1 MLIKDANQAIHI
13 CLMGIQEIAL
23 KILQQDNVNPQ
34 TDNFA
39 NAVDKAMK
47 EAAQIYVQAHNYF
60 KENNKECMDIIAKRI
75 EAQNDNLRII

>member
-1 MLIKDANQAIHI
+1 MLIKDANQAVHI

-34 TDNFA
+34 SDNFA

-60 KENNKECMDIIAKRI
+60 KENNKECIDIIADRI
-75 EAQNDNLRII
+75 SKTY

>member
-13 CLMGIQEIAL
+13 CLMGIKDIAL

-34 TDNFA
+34 SDNFTDE
-39 NAVDKAMK
+39 VDKAMK

-60 KENNKECMDIIAKRI
+60 KENNKECVDIIAKRI
-75 EAQNDNLRII
+75 EAQNDNL

>member
-34 TDNFA
+34 SDNFA

-60 KENNKECMDIIAKRI
+60 KENNKECVDVIAKNI
-75 EAQNDNLRII
+75 SSATK

>member
-1 MLIKDANQAIHI
+1 MLIKDANQAVHI
-13 CLMGIQEIAL
+13 CLMGIQDIAL

-34 TDNFA
+34 SDNFA

-60 KENNKECMDIIAKRI
+60 KNNNKECMDIIAKRI
-75 EAQNDNLRII
+75 EAQII